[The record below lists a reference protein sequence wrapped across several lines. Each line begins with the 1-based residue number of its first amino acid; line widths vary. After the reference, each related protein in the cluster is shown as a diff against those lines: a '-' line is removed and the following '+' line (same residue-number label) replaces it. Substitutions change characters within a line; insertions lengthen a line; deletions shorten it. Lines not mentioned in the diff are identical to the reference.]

1 MVIRG
6 VRNFYSWLAIF
17 WLGPKQ
23 GTSRH
28 STHWRWF
35 GWAWWVWRGRDL
47 SYILMQHKHHTHLRS
62 TRVHTYQDHE
72 GGSCIG
78 RCVASANMEFVHVL
92 ADKLHASML
101 IDTDPKRH
109 GSARHGSTGIRE
121 GGRGCSATYMYEAT
135 FTAIKVVFS
144 QPFGPLACSLR

>member
-1 MVIRG
+1 MVD
-6 VRNFYSWLAIF
+6 
-17 WLGPKQ
+17 
-23 GTSRH
+23 
-28 STHWRWF
+28 
-35 GWAWWVWRGRDL
+35 AWPA
-47 SYILMQHKHHTHLRS
+47 Q
-62 TRVHTYQDHE
+62 
-72 GGSCIG
+72 
-78 RCVASANMEFVHVL
+78 MEFVHVL

-109 GSARHGSTGIRE
+109 GSARHGSAGIRE